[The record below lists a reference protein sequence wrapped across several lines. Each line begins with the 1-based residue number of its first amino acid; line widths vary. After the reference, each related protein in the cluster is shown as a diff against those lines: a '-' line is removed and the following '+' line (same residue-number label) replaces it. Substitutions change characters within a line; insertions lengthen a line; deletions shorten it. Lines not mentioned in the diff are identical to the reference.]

1 MADKIRKPVPKNQRE
16 ISISQQTP
24 LLDNPNSAVVPL
36 PVFANQNDPAT
47 AKNYRAEQISVKG
60 DTEKDY
66 TVGIGDYFN
75 GQMGRFLRE
84 VSKRTGGTFIGR

>member
-16 ISISQQTP
+16 IAISQQTP
-24 LLDNPNSAVVPL
+24 FLDNPNSAVVPL
-36 PVFANQNDPAT
+36 PVFQIKNPAT

-66 TVGIGDYFN
+66 TVGIGDLDEDYC
-75 GQMGRFLRE
+75 LLL
-84 VSKRTGGTFIGR
+84 